1 MKQMFRVYKIS
12 FKDLFSALTLL
23 EDKFLRKLGKAKVL
37 LTISETTSIVWEEK
51 LIKYQCMWF
60 QTCNSYILILF
71 TLEFSLIFT
80 IFNLAG
86 WKQIQSYPNLNRITD
101 IHTTFTL
108 FLQLMYV
115 DYLLKISIPSCNS
128 WKQWNK

>member
-86 WKQIQSYPNLNRITD
+86 
-101 IHTTFTL
+101 
-108 FLQLMYV
+108 
-115 DYLLKISIPSCNS
+115 
-128 WKQWNK
+128 